1 MAKDGKRGPDQ
12 RAGHSEDRQC
22 GKAAAKAFPPAPLS
36 QWRLVSFWHRQEY
49 GHYFYSSARSRG
61 RRGRTLAVAEL
72 RTQFSDS

>member
-1 MAKDGKRGPDQ
+1 MAKDRKRGPDQ

-22 GKAAAKAFPPAPLS
+22 GKAAAKAFPPAPPS
-36 QWRLVSFWHRQEY
+36 QWRLVSFWHHQEY
-49 GHYFYSSARSRG
+49 GPLLHSSARPRG